1 MTQIAFITGS
11 SRGIGKAIAIK
22 LASQGYTVVIH
33 GTKNNDNLQ
42 ITERELK
49 IISKNVH
56 STFFDVTD
64 PCEVD
69 TKITEVLKK
78 VGEISILIN
87 NAGII
92 KDRTLINMS
101 DQEWDQVIKTNLYGP
116 FFVTRKILPFM
127 QKNMYGRIVNISS
140 IIAMKGN
147 FGQTNYAA
155 SKAGLIGM
163 TKSLAQE
170 VAKYNITVNAICPGL
185 IDTDMTK
192 GIPNQYI
199 AKLLEKVS
207 LKRQGSGEEIAEVV
221 SFLTSNNSSYITG
234 AAIDINGGWL

>member
-1 MTQIAFITGS
+1 MTQIALITGS

-22 LASQGYTVVIH
+22 LASQGYTVVLH
-33 GTKNNDNLQ
+33 GIKNSENLQ

-49 IISKNVH
+49 LISKNVH

-64 PCEVD
+64 PLEVD
-69 TKITEVLKK
+69 TKITEIIKY
-78 VGEISILIN
+78 VGEISILVN
-87 NAGII
+87 NAGIT
-92 KDRTLINMS
+92 KDKTLIKMS
-101 DQEWDQVIKTNLYGP
+101 DQQWDQVIKTNLYGP
-116 FFVTRKILPFM
+116 FFITKKILPLM
-127 QKNMYGRIVNISS
+127 QKNTYGRIINIASA
-140 IIAMKGN
+140 IALKGN

-170 VAKYNITVNAICPGL
+170 VAKYDITVNAVCPGL
-185 IDTDMTK
+185 VDTDMTRI
-192 GIPNQYI
+192 IPDQHL

-207 LKRQGSGEEIAEVV
+207 LRRKGSGEEIAELV
-221 SFLTSNNSSYITG
+221 SFLASSNSSYITG

>member
-1 MTQIAFITGS
+1 MTQIALITGS

-22 LASQGYTVVIH
+22 LASQGYTIVLH
-33 GTKNNDNLQ
+33 GIKNSENLQ

-49 IISKNVH
+49 LISKNVH

-64 PCEVD
+64 PLEVD
-69 TKITEVLKK
+69 TKITEIIKY
-78 VGEISILIN
+78 VGEISILVN
-87 NAGII
+87 NAGIT
-92 KDRTLINMS
+92 KDKTLIKMS
-101 DQEWDQVIKTNLYGP
+101 DQQWDQVIKTNLYGP
-116 FFVTRKILPFM
+116 FFITKKILPLM
-127 QKNMYGRIVNISS
+127 QKNTYGRIINIASA
-140 IIAMKGN
+140 IALKGN

-170 VAKYNITVNAICPGL
+170 VAKYDITVNAVCPGL
-185 IDTDMTK
+185 VDTDMTRI
-192 GIPNQYI
+192 IPDQHL

-207 LKRQGSGEEIAEVV
+207 LRRKGSGEEIAELV
-221 SFLTSNNSSYITG
+221 SFLASSNSSYITG

>member
-1 MTQIAFITGS
+1 MTQIALITGS

-22 LASQGYTVVIH
+22 LASQGHTVVLH
-33 GTKNNDNLQ
+33 GIKNSENLQ

-49 IISKNVH
+49 LISKNVH

-64 PCEVD
+64 PLEVD
-69 TKITEVLKK
+69 TKITEIIKY
-78 VGEISILIN
+78 VGEISILVN
-87 NAGII
+87 NAGIT
-92 KDRTLINMS
+92 KDKTLIKMS
-101 DQEWDQVIKTNLYGP
+101 DQQWDQVIKTNLYGP
-116 FFVTRKILPFM
+116 FFITKKILPLM
-127 QKNMYGRIVNISS
+127 QKNTYGRIINIASA
-140 IIAMKGN
+140 IALKGN

-170 VAKYNITVNAICPGL
+170 VAKYDITVNAVCPGL
-185 IDTDMTK
+185 VDTDMTRI
-192 GIPNQYI
+192 IPDQHL

-207 LKRQGSGEEIAEVV
+207 LRRKGSGEEIAELV
-221 SFLTSNNSSYITG
+221 SFLASSNSSYITG

>member
-1 MTQIAFITGS
+1 MTQIALITGS

-22 LASQGYTVVIH
+22 LASQGYTVVLH
-33 GTKNNDNLQ
+33 GIKNSENLQ

-49 IISKNVH
+49 LISKNVH

-64 PCEVD
+64 PFEVD
-69 TKITEVLKK
+69 TKITEIIKY
-78 VGEISILIN
+78 VGEISILVN
-87 NAGII
+87 NAGITQD
-92 KDRTLINMS
+92 KTLIKMS
-101 DQEWDQVIKTNLYGP
+101 DQQWDQVIKTNLYGP
-116 FFVTRKILPFM
+116 FFITKKILPLM
-127 QKNMYGRIVNISS
+127 QKNMYGRIINLASA
-140 IIAMKGN
+140 IALKGN

-170 VAKYNITVNAICPGL
+170 VAKYDITVNAVCPGL
-185 IDTDMTK
+185 VDTDMTR
-192 GIPNQYI
+192 IILNQHL

-207 LKRQGSGEEIAEVV
+207 LRRKGSGEEIAELV
-221 SFLTSNNSSYITG
+221 SFLASSNSSYITG